1 MKTVEELNKL
11 FTPCIPEDS
20 KSIILRGDEILSK
33 ALIWNPMLIGLQLD
47 PNKDYKVY
55 IRDNI
60 HLDWISNCSSVGL
73 RRYKSP
79 EGAEKKMVDDMIRI
93 FMSDPDYPMDE
104 FVYDLIIYG
113 YKIKGLF
120 NRPLDKN

>member
-60 HLDWISNCSSVGL
+60 HLDWISNCSYVGL

-93 FMSDPDYPMDE
+93 FMSEPDYPMDE

>member
-1 MKTVEELNKL
+1 MKTVEELNKQ
-11 FTPCIPEDS
+11 FTACIPEDS

-60 HLDWISNCSSVGL
+60 HLDWISNYSSVGL
-73 RRYKSP
+73 RKYKSP

-93 FMSDPDYPMDE
+93 FMSDPDYPMNE
-104 FVYDLIIYG
+104 FVYDLIRYG
-113 YKIKGLF
+113 YEIKGLF
-120 NRPLDKN
+120 NRL